1 MTESKSET
9 LTLIEPKHANKSPLS
24 PLYKRG
30 GLMLPPLIKGDRGG
44 FCSINVERVNG

>member
-1 MTESKSET
+1 M
-9 LTLIEPKHANKSPLS
+9 EPKDANKSPLS

-44 FCSINVERVNG
+44 FCSINMERDPPVL